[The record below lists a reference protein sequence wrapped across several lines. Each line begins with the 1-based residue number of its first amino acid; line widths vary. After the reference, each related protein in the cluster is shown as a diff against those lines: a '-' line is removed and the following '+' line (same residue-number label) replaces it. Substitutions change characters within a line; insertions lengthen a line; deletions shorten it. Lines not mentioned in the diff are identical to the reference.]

1 LDDQERRKMVGKVV
15 LYEVKDKVAYIV
27 LNRPEKRN
35 VLNRASCAELR
46 EAWLS
51 LDKDPEVRVGIITGA
66 GNSFCA
72 GQDLGAELDSTA
84 VDSVIPNNGIYI
96 AKPLIAAINGWAA
109 GSGLAICAN
118 CDIRVA
124 SEEARFVFPEAKVGT
139 SKGGI
144 ELLNVMN
151 TTTAVELML
160 TGEPIDAQR
169 AYQAGFLNRVVPA
182 ESLMKEAERFADI
195 LKHNAPLTMKML
207 KAYIFE
213 HKKTLMQSWNMMYDM
228 YIRPQEESTDVMEGI
243 TAFKEKRA
251 PQFRGE

>member
-1 LDDQERRKMVGKVV
+1 MKKMAEKVV

-51 LDKDPEVRVGIITGA
+51 LDRDPELRVGIITGA
-66 GNSFCA
+66 GNAFCA
-72 GQDLGAELDSTA
+72 GQDLGTELDSTV

-109 GSGLAICAN
+109 GAGLALCAN

-144 ELLNVMN
+144 ELLNFMD
-151 TTTAVELML
+151 TTTAVEMML

-169 AYQAGFLNRVVPA
+169 AYQAGFLNRVVRA

-195 LKHNAPLTMKML
+195 LKQNAPLTMKML

-243 TAFKEKRA
+243 AAFKEKRV